1 MGRLRVA
8 TRAYLYIAY
17 NAVETLSLW
26 MDELT
31 VVTLRALL
39 EDLFWVLRLDLL
51 QLKSNYSLVIIR
63 H

>member
-8 TRAYLYIAY
+8 TRTYLYIAN

-26 MDELT
+26 MDELS

>member
-1 MGRLRVA
+1 MDQYIEAKINR
-8 TRAYLYIAY
+8 IAY

-26 MDELT
+26 MDKLT